1 MHQMKRPPAI
11 TLPLTGHCQ
20 CGQVQF
26 TVNTLP
32 LTFYACHCRE
42 CQKQSASAFGL
53 SLVVPEAA
61 FKCEG
66 EVKTWSRPTDSG
78 GEMQCHYCPDCGTRL
93 WHESGRPHPV
103 HGQIL
108 SVKAGAIRQ
117 MDNHEPVGHI
127 WISSRRA
134 GGKIPAVTIRFEK
147 SPDNPQSLIN
157 AWQDYIAALA

>member
-1 MHQMKRPPAI
+1 
-11 TLPLTGHCQ
+11 
-20 CGQVQF
+20 
-26 TVNTLP
+26 
-32 LTFYACHCRE
+32 
-42 CQKQSASAFGL
+42 
-53 SLVVPEAA
+53 
-61 FKCEG
+61 
-66 EVKTWSRPTDSG
+66 
-78 GEMQCHYCPDCGTRL
+78 MQCHFCPHCGTRL

-103 HGQIL
+103 YGQIL